1 MHIQMIDRH
10 LADFARFANPAGF
23 VNHRD
28 LMAWIGFAHAAGLGR
43 PESVAVAHDVVDLGL
58 AKHFIDL
65 HAQLLITP
73 QIHRITHGLAR
84 AHERFKLEFER
95 FPRLGKRLHHR
106 FERGGKEKRVR
117 DPMGLQNIKGQ
128 LRRETAIACNDFPP
142 EIQAGQQRVHQA
154 ARPSPVC
161 GAPEYRFGGSIGLAV
176 KAKPVLARHKTR
188 QIPQQG
194 AVRNQGAFGRA
205 RGAAGVDQ
213 NGCIVCTG
221 LHQRKL
227 CWLLAHFC
235 GVVHIRLRGC
245 RADAHDLAQTRA
257 LRANGLHGLN
267 GAFIHEGYHRA
278 RVIET
283 VLQSLWAKQHRQR
296 HRHRP
301 HLHHRHVGHRRLQ
314 PLRQH
319 NRHAVAAPHAQTLQQ
334 LAELIGLLGELPV
347 GQRFMAF

>member
-1 MHIQMIDRH
+1 MLDQAIFHLTRANAVARRFEHVVRAALVPKIAFLIGQGQVARSAPTLALGAHGGFFLGRRRVVPVANEENRIGMPMHIQMIDRH

-28 LMAWIGFAHAAGLGR
+28 LMARIGFAHAAGLGR

-213 NGCIVCTG
+213 NGGIVGTG

-227 CWLLAHFC
+227 C
-235 GVVHIRLRGC
+235 
-245 RADAHDLAQTRA
+245 
-257 LRANGLHGLN
+257 
-267 GAFIHEGYHRA
+267 
-278 RVIET
+278 
-283 VLQSLWAKQHRQR
+283 
-296 HRHRP
+296 
-301 HLHHRHVGHRRLQ
+301 
-314 PLRQH
+314 
-319 NRHAVAAPHAQTLQQ
+319 
-334 LAELIGLLGELPV
+334 
-347 GQRFMAF
+347 